1 MRVAIVRTDELRVQ
15 GIGRVLAR
23 VWTLGLQRVAPVA
36 RVLLL
41 DADAQR
47 MLVVIILGRDALRLG
62 LLWQERHRKEF
73 LLELLPELFAHI
85 LAQVVR
91 PPHHGLPAVAV
102 AQWLVQV
109 RGAPH
114 DLVHALPV
122 LPVLLRGAAQATAV
136 GDVMVDVVQLRAPA
150 REDPRHEALELR
162 GRPVAAR
169 LHEATLGL
177 LQEAIERAAHVLL
190 PMSPVLV
197 ARLWRPSTLQVAS
210 TRR

>member
-1 MRVAIVRTDELRVQ
+1 MRRGCRHATASHTRGASRMEPLPLRPEEWAVGALEPESVEQVLDSIAQHGVAVLHQAIPASVCEL
-15 GIGRVLAR
+15 
-23 VWTLGLQRVAPVA
+23 LQEP
-36 RVLLL
+36 LY
-41 DADAQR
+41 ADAQR

-114 DLVHALPV
+114 DLEG
-122 LPVLLRGAAQATAV
+122 LRQRAGA
-136 GDVMVDVVQLRAPA
+136 
-150 REDPRHEALELR
+150 
-162 GRPVAAR
+162 
-169 LHEATLGL
+169 
-177 LQEAIERAAHVLL
+177 
-190 PMSPVLV
+190 
-197 ARLWRPSTLQVAS
+197 
-210 TRR
+210 